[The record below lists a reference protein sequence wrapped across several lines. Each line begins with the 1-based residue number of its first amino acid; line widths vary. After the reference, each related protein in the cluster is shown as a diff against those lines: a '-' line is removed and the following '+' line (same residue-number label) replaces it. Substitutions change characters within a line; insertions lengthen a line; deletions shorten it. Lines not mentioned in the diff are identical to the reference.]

1 MRFVPAGQI
10 LFEVDS
16 VGKEFYIILKGK
28 CSFYFKCKNSEKS
41 LAKEK
46 AKKLEEIPLIP
57 IDTSQLRK
65 KSSYGDVPKAAKIM
79 RTTVENRG
87 NEYHAYHMGLLMSKI
102 NTMGIGDTFGELAL
116 ISENENELRKA
127 TVLCTEDCEFAVLD
141 RRSFQV
147 AGL

>member
-1 MRFVPAGQI
+1 
-10 LFEVDS
+10 
-16 VGKEFYIILKGK
+16 
-28 CSFYFKCKNSEKS
+28 
-41 LAKEK
+41 
-46 AKKLEEIPLIP
+46 
-57 IDTSQLRK
+57 
-65 KSSYGDVPKAAKIM
+65 
-79 RTTVENRG
+79 
-87 NEYHAYHMGLLMSKI
+87 MSKI